1 MPNDPVQPPANLTE
15 LKQLTLAIN
24 SKSSNLSLGKRSRE
38 ALTAL
43 LNIPEQA
50 AFESI
55 NQLGNSINI
64 SSSTLSRLA
73 TRLGYGGFNELQ
85 RVFRENL
92 TEPSSFYSDKATRL
106 ELSNTDNKKSACQD
120 ILLKVANE
128 EISNIQKMVASVAP
142 GQISDA
148 IQMLYNARSIKVFAQ
163 RQFYSLATFFSYCL
177 GLLHD
182 QVDVLGESG
191 HGAPHSLAQ
200 MGQQDLLIVFGAYP
214 YSRLTVESCR
224 HAQLQ
229 GIPTLVFSD
238 SHTAPLNEGS
248 ANTFIL
254 PTEGSFYSNSSG
266 AWIVIIESILTAY
279 AQTLGNEA
287 VSKLER
293 RELLF
298 KDMQVVYN
306 QHQ

>member
-148 IQMLYNARSIKVFAQ
+148 IQMLYNARSSKVFAQ

-182 QVDVLGESG
+182 QVD
-191 HGAPHSLAQ
+191 
-200 MGQQDLLIVFGAYP
+200 
-214 YSRLTVESCR
+214 
-224 HAQLQ
+224 
-229 GIPTLVFSD
+229 
-238 SHTAPLNEGS
+238 
-248 ANTFIL
+248 
-254 PTEGSFYSNSSG
+254 
-266 AWIVIIESILTAY
+266 
-279 AQTLGNEA
+279 
-287 VSKLER
+287 
-293 RELLF
+293 
-298 KDMQVVYN
+298 
-306 QHQ
+306 